1 MTLIFNKVVRG
12 ITPHHL
18 SLLDKVTLHFSYYL
32 LKDLEK
38 KRKCITFVTEYP
50 FRLDYYY

>member
-1 MTLIFNKVVRG
+1 MTLIFNTVVGG

-18 SLLDKVTLHFSYYL
+18 SFLFLHKATHFSYYL

-38 KRKCITFVTEYP
+38 KRKYITFV
-50 FRLDYYY
+50 RDYTL